1 MHLGKNES
9 LNLKVNEQRRR
20 QTKLVPVVRTLEKEC
35 FICRYFFIYLNL
47 LNKGLGDNMSKITF
61 STKEIKTLQK
71 NPNVQRV
78 SERVITY
85 TDSFKNRFMDEYLVG
100 KLPRQIFIENGFD
113 VDIIGM
119 KRIEQSAHRW
129 KKSYEKNGLIG
140 LTDSRKTGSGR
151 PLKRELT
158 PSEVIERQEA
168 RIKLLE
174 GQVELLKKLE
184 ATERRLL
191 NARGNLNPSRVYQL
205 IYETVEQNQ
214 FKRMTRYFCDLL
226 AVSRSGYYSYLKAA
240 AGRETK
246 EQLDLEAKV
255 VILKAFNR
263 RGYKKGSRSVKMIL
277 ENDYNLIFSRKK
289 IQRIMRKYGI
299 ICPHRRSNP
308 YKKIAKATKE
318 HQVVPNKL
326 NREFK
331 QGTPGKVL
339 LTDITYLPYNSN
351 CMAYLSTV
359 KDAST
364 NEILAY
370 HVSDHI
376 TLDIATKTI
385 HKLINN
391 KKVTLHEDA
400 FIHSDQGSHY
410 TSPRYQ
416 RLLNKCDLG
425 QSMSRRG
432 NCWDNAPQESFFA
445 HLKDEVDYKSCKTLK
460 ELKAKINHYM
470 VYYNNYRYQW
480 NLKKMTPIQYRNHLL
495 VA

>member
-1 MHLGKNES
+1 
-9 LNLKVNEQRRR
+9 
-20 QTKLVPVVRTLEKEC
+20 
-35 FICRYFFIYLNL
+35 
-47 LNKGLGDNMSKITF
+47 MSKITF

-78 SERVITY
+78 SERAITY
-85 TDSFKNRFMDEYLVG
+85 TDSFKNRFMDEYLAG

-113 VDIIGM
+113 VDVIGI
-119 KRIEQSAHRW
+119 KRIEQSAYRW
-129 KKSYEKNGLIG
+129 KKAYEKNGLIG
-140 LTDSRKTGSGR
+140 LTDSRKTSSGR
-151 PLKRELT
+151 PLIRELT
-158 PSEVIERQEA
+158 PAEVIERQEA

-191 NARGNLNPSRVYQL
+191 NTSENLDPSRVYQL
-205 IYETVEQNQ
+205 IYETTEQNH
-214 FKRMTRYFCDLL
+214 FKRMTKYFCDLL
-226 AVSRSGYYSYLKAA
+226 EVSRSGYYSYLKASTS
-240 AGRETK
+240 REAREK
-246 EQLDLEAKV
+246 LDLEAKEI
-255 VILKAFNR
+255 ILKAFNR
-263 RGYKKGSRSVKMIL
+263 RGYKKGSRSIKMIL
-277 ENDYNLIFSRKK
+277 ENDYSLIFSRKK
-289 IQRIMRKYGI
+289 IQRVMKKYGI
-299 ICPHRRSNP
+299 VCPHRRPNP

-331 QGTPGKVL
+331 QGVPGKAL
-339 LTDITYLPYNSN
+339 LTDITYLPYYGN

-370 HVSDHI
+370 HVSDRI
-376 TLDIATKTI
+376 TLDIATQTI

-391 KKVTLHEDA
+391 KKVTLHPEA

-410 TSPRYQ
+410 TSPKYQ
-416 RLLNKCDLG
+416 KLLKKYGLG

-432 NCWDNAPQESFFA
+432 NCWDNAPQESFFG
-445 HLKDEVDYKSCKTLK
+445 HLKDEINFQSVKTLK
-460 ELKAKINHYM
+460 ELKKKINHYM